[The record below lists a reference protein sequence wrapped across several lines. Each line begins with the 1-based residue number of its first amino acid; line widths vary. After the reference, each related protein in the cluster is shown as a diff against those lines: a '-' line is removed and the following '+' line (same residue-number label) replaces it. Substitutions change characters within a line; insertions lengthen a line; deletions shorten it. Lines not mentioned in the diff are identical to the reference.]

1 MLLTTSAFA
10 DDIYYCRGGLVG
22 VGDWAQS
29 TKYPLTKGEDGIYS
43 GEVDMVARTEMT
55 PNQTLG
61 WGNRVDLFFDKNN
74 TDAKLFCATNGERFI
89 TPGRTEWRTLKADGS
104 TFQCVGGKYKV
115 YLDVEN
121 NRVRFEAI
129 EPAWLEEVILYGQVK
144 DCRWQVLGEN
154 ADNGVKSRLVHQGDG
169 IYTGQFTFD
178 EDRKSVV

>member
-29 TKYPLTKGEDGIYS
+29 TLYPLTKGEDGIYS

-74 TDAKLFCATNGERFI
+74 TGATLFCATDGERFI
-89 TPGRTEWRTLKADGS
+89 TPGRTEWRTLKAGS
-104 TFQCVGGKYKV
+104 DKTFQCVGGKYKV

-178 EDRKSVV
+178 